1 MALVVWALLFIG
13 MFALGYPIAFGIA
26 ASSMAYILLAGIDP
40 AVIVDKMAI
49 KFENEFVLLAV
60 PLFILAA
67 RIMNEGKV
75 TEKIFGFAN
84 NLVGSLKGGL
94 GHVNIVASIIFS
106 GMTGSAVADASGLG
120 LMEIKAMEDAG
131 FDKPFSCA
139 VTAAS
144 ATIGPIIPPSIPM
157 VLYSMLSGASIGY
170 LFIGGV
176 IPGLLLGVA
185 MMIYV
190 WHIANRRNYPAG
202 APFSLRSL
210 AKSFVD
216 AFFPLL
222 TPVILLWGIYG
233 GAFTPTEAAAVAT
246 TYATILAVFGYR
258 VMGPKKLY
266 AALKEVVVATG
277 TISFIVASAFLFSY
291 VVAREQ
297 IPNVITDFIMNS
309 SIVNSK
315 WMLLLVLNI
324 LFLIL
329 GLFLD
334 TIVVLLIVV
343 PILLPVVQGLGIDLV
358 HFGVVLV
365 LNLMIGLSTPPY
377 GVSLFIVSGLAK
389 VPLSKVIREIWP
401 FVGALVAVLFIC
413 TFVPDAVL
421 LLPRLLGYKG

>member
-1 MALVVWALLFIG
+1 MALLVWLLLFAG
-13 MFALGYPIAFGIA
+13 MFVMGYPIAFGIA
-26 ASSMAYILLAGIDP
+26 VSSMAYILLAGVDP
-40 AVIVDKMAI
+40 AVIVDKMVV
-49 KFENEFVLLAV
+49 KFENEFALLAV

-67 RIMNEGKV
+67 RIMNDGKV
-75 TEKIFGFAN
+75 TEKIYSFADS
-84 NLVGSLKGGL
+84 LVGSLKGGL
-94 GHVNIVASIIFS
+94 AHVNIVGSIIFS

-120 LMEIKAMEDAG
+120 LMEIEAMTEGGYDRA
-131 FDKPFSCA
+131 FSCA

-170 LFIGGV
+170 LFIGGI

-190 WHIANRRNYPAG
+190 WYIAHKRNYPAG
-202 APFSLRSL
+202 EPFSLR
-210 AKSFVD
+210 KIVRSFIG

-222 TPVILLWGIYG
+222 SPVILLWGIYG
-233 GAFTPTEAAAVAT
+233 GAFTPTEAAAVAAV
-246 TYATILAVFGYR
+246 YALILAVFGYR
-258 VMGPKKLY
+258 MMGPKKLY
-266 AALKEVVVATG
+266 AALKDVALATG
-277 TISFIVASAFLFSY
+277 TISFIVAAAFLFSY

-297 IPNVITDFIMNS
+297 LPNLITDL
-309 SIVNSK
+309 IVNSGAVSSQ
-315 WMLLLVLNI
+315 WVLLLVLNI
-324 LFLIL
+324 VFLIL

-334 TIVVLLIVV
+334 TTVVLLIVV
-343 PILLPVVQGLGIDLV
+343 PILLPLVESLGIDLV

-401 FVGALVAVLFIC
+401 FVAVLVVVLLIC
-413 TFVPDAVL
+413 TFVPDTVL
-421 LLPRLLGYKG
+421 LLPRMLGYQG